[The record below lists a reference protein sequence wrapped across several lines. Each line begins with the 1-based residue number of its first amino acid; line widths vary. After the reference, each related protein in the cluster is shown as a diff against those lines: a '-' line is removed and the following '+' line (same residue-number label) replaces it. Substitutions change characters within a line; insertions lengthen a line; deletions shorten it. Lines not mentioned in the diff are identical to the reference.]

1 MKLTYVVIALFA
13 LYPLSGHAQGRDID
27 PLPLA
32 RIRPVIRAHQRQIN
46 ACYVNQHRV
55 RPRMPPH
62 IDITFTIGGD
72 GRVRSVDFPLPLFPS
87 KTTNSPGGM
96 ARSASWRTTLRRS
109 PSGNDLLTFWSS
121 IRRS

>member
-72 GRVRSVDFPLPLFPS
+72 GRVRSVDFPLDVETYSLGMCIGQLMRTWQFP
-87 KTTNSPGGM
+87 PPRGGYLV
-96 ARSASWRTTLRRS
+96 TVNY
-109 PSGNDLLTFWSS
+109 PFDF
-121 IRRS
+121 